1 MRETGYHLLLGINH
15 GINSTE
21 GGSGVYSGT
30 YGEGAPPPHPPSFPQ
45 SPLRYI

>member
-1 MRETGYHLLLGINH
+1 MRETGYHLLLSINP
-15 GINSTE
+15 GINSME
-21 GGSGVYSGT
+21 GGSGVYSRT